1 LWRIGASGTEGVER
15 LTALGPGEASH
26 RWPEALPGGVIAA
39 TIWPPSED
47 VLGSTIALYEPARAA
62 WHRVAQGT
70 YPRYSTAGRLFFS
83 HDGQLFSTTY
93 HGDPAERG
101 PVQPVQS
108 LVLTSEQ
115 TGFVHYAVSASTL
128 VYSPGG
134 LQSEMRRLV
143 WVDRNGTV
151 TPAVPAARG
160 FDRPRLSPDG
170 RMLAITVRERGND
183 IYTYDLARGVM
194 TRLTHGEEGEHEVP
208 VWSPDGSR
216 LIYTAWTSGRE
227 RSYVV
232 VAPGGTQPPQ
242 VIARTNRHEHVTE
255 WSLRRGLAIVSYDAQ
270 GRGDIVFMDAA
281 PPSPRVTVA
290 STPHNERDGRLS
302 PDGAWLAYV
311 SDESG
316 RDEVYVREVS
326 GIRRLQVSDG
336 GGTEPVWRRDGR
348 ALFYRSPAAVME
360 VDWPITERVQP
371 RSLFKDTFARTGRRE
386 TNYDV
391 SADGSRLL
399 MVEVLPKDQP
409 PLMLVTGIQ

>member
-1 LWRIGASGTEGVER
+1 M
-15 LTALGPGEASH
+15 
-26 RWPEALPGGVIAA
+26 
-39 TIWPPSED
+39 
-47 VLGSTIALYEPARAA
+47 
-62 WHRVAQGT
+62 
-70 YPRYSTAGRLFFS
+70 
-83 HDGQLFSTTY
+83 
-93 HGDPAERG
+93 
-101 PVQPVQS
+101 
-108 LVLTSEQ
+108 
-115 TGFVHYAVSASTL
+115 L

-143 WVDRNGTV
+143 WVTRNGAV

-216 LIYTAWTSGRE
+216 LVYTAWTSGRD

-242 VIARTNRHEHVTE
+242 VIARTSRHEHVTE
-255 WSLRRGLAIVSYDAQ
+255 WSPRRGLALVSYDEQ

-290 STPHNERDGRLS
+290 STPHNERDGRIS
-302 PDGAWLAYV
+302 PDGAWLAYA

-316 RDEVYVREVS
+316 RDEVYVREVN

-348 ALFYRSPAAVME
+348 ALFYRSPSAVME

-371 RSLFKDTFARTGRRE
+371 RALFKDTFARTGRRE